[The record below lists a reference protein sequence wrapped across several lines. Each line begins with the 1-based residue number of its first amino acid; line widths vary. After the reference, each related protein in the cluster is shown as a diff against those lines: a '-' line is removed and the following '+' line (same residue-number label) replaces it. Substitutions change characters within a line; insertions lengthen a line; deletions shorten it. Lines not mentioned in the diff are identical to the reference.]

1 MPNTSSHQSQSAI
14 AAHLRISGQAIC
26 LAWSICALSL
36 AKAEAQDWG
45 YENSS
50 AKYSKDSKYSKEPK
64 SAGQS
69 KLAAPRL
76 NTKADADP
84 EQPSAHT
91 YAAGSKGKKAVPEA
105 TSKPKS
111 TAEPPALKHESLSC
125 QDCWMELFAVCAS
138 SPVDDDR
145 KDLENLAIL
154 AADQKK
160 ELRDFLQKRQDLPQY
175 AALEPIWKGLRGKV
189 LTELDYKDSYRLLF
203 RALLRHALGDPR
215 SNLSKTEK
223 EMFQML
229 LGPARIS
236 EMGPPV
242 LTEDAINAYADMT
255 CFLFQKRKPDRSIDG
270 EENRQVFADVI
281 KQRYQQ
287 APNLQAKQAMCNF
300 DLTWA
305 CFRCR
310 YLALDEAGQ
319 ARLSKL
325 MASGEGKGELKA
337 ELTNPQT
344 LKIFALGPWSE
355 KSAAQN

>member
-1 MPNTSSHQSQSAI
+1 
-14 AAHLRISGQAIC
+14 
-26 LAWSICALSL
+26 L

-50 AKYSKDSKYSKEPK
+50 AKPSPASTSKPDTGAKKGAAKRNVRTGANEPK
-64 SAGQS
+64 VPQNSGQS
-69 KLAAPRL
+69 KIAAPKLDQADSDSVPAAAQTAASTDTARSKEKRTL
-76 NTKADADP
+76 PKAQLKPVSTP
-84 EQPSAHT
+84 EP
-91 YAAGSKGKKAVPEA
+91 
-105 TSKPKS
+105 TS
-111 TAEPPALKHESLSC
+111 ALKRVSLSC

-145 KDLENLAIL
+145 KDLENMATL

-160 ELRDFLQKRQDLPQY
+160 ELYDFLKKRQDLPQY
-175 AALEPIWKGLRGKV
+175 AALEPIWNGLRGKV

-203 RALLRHALGDPR
+203 RALLRHALGDPHT
-215 SNLSKTEK
+215 NLSKTEK

-344 LKIFALGPWSE
+344 LKIFALGPWNE
-355 KSAAQN
+355 K